1 MRIEERSGA
10 LVVVDF
16 DDLEA
21 CKIAARIERDGAA
34 FYEALAVRMT
44 DAAARGSILSLAS
57 QERDHLEFFEGE
69 LTRLRATKEDAFE
82 EDDLASSLDYGIF
95 KPYRDLADALESPR
109 KALRLGQIVEERS
122 VQFYEACRGRVAAD
136 GTKRQLDRII
146 AEERLHARTL
156 QEMRDAL
163 PKA

>member
-21 CKIAARIERDGAA
+21 CKIAVRIERDGMA
-34 FYEALAVRMT
+34 FYEALAGRMT
-44 DAAARGSILSLAS
+44 AAAARGSILSLAS

-69 LTRLRATKEDAFE
+69 LARLRATKEDAFE
-82 EDDLASSLDYGIF
+82 EDDLASSLEYGIF
-95 KPYRDLADALESPR
+95 APYRDLAVALESPR

-122 VQFYEACRGRVAAD
+122 VQFYEACRGRVASD
-136 GTKRQLDRII
+136 ETKRQLDRII
-146 AEERLHARTL
+146 AEERLHARRL
-156 QEMRDAL
+156 KEMQDAL

>member
-1 MRIEERSGA
+1 MRIEERSGT

-21 CKIAARIERDGAA
+21 CKIAVRIERDGMA
-34 FYEALAVRMT
+34 FYEALAGRMT

-69 LTRLRATKEDAFE
+69 LARLRETKEDPFE
-82 EDDLASSLDYGIF
+82 EDDLASSLEYGIF
-95 KPYRDLADALESPR
+95 APYRDLAEALESPR
-109 KALRLGQIVEERS
+109 KALRIGQIVEERS
-122 VQFYEACRGRVAAD
+122 VRFYEACRGRVASD
-136 GTKRQLDRII
+136 ETKRQLDRII
-146 AEERLHARTL
+146 AEERLHARKL
-156 QEMRDAL
+156 QEMQDAL